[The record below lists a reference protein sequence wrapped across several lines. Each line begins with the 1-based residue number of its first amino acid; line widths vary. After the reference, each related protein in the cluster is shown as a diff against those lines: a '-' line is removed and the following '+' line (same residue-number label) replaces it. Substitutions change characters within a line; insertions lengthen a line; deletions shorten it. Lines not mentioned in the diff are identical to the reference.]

1 MRIALIHENPE
12 YMRKFAQRYFEEHD
26 ISLFNSR
33 LDSWEII
40 EGLEHIGGGL
50 NIIFIGTSDHNLSAP
65 EYVCA
70 ISDRYKH
77 AKIVMVEPELGVSQY
92 SLNPSFPQGDTLVQE
107 QDIFDGLESF
117 V

>member
-12 YMRKFAQRYFEEHD
+12 YMRKFAQRYLGEHD
-26 ISLFNSR
+26 ISLFDRR
-33 LDSWEII
+33 LDPWEII

-50 NIIFIGTSDHNLSAP
+50 NLILIGVCDHNLSAS
-65 EYVCA
+65 EYA
-70 ISDRYKH
+70 FEISKRYKY
-77 AKIVMVEPELGVSQY
+77 AKVVMVEPELGVSQY
-92 SLNPSFPQGDTLVQE
+92 SLNPSFPQGDMLVSE